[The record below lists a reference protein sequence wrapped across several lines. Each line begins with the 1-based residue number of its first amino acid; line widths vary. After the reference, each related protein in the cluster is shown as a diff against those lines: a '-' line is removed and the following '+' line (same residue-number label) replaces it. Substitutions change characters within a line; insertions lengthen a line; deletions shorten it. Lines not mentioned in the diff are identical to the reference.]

1 MSNWTVMRLRA
12 GDTPRKKTAMFGN
25 ARATEDMLATYWVFA
40 VWNDEHRIIVDCG
53 VNEEDETP
61 WYPAPKNNVPDDQKL
76 PAQLEYLGWK
86 PEDVDTVIFTH
97 LHYDHT
103 GYAYLFKDARFY
115 VQRSEYE
122 IAMNEPQQGYFAFYK
137 RSNYDKHAIRYSA
150 WRFLDGETE
159 IYPGLMAIPTPGH
172 AVGHQSVL
180 VDTDEGAV
188 CITGDAVNVKYALDN
203 NVTNGLPLYDGIAQ
217 LRSYEKIRQI
227 ADRVAT
233 AHDEDAPGVYNH
245 QVSGFP
251 LI

>member
-150 WRFLDGETE
+150 WRF
-159 IYPGLMAIPTPGH
+159 
-172 AVGHQSVL
+172 VL

-233 AHDEDAPGVYNH
+233 AHDEDAPDVYNH